1 MISSLYRPQGSSM
14 KLPSI
19 YFLCLCTL
27 LAACS
32 QPGDRPVTPGTT
44 PTAAPEHWGKLE
56 ARATF
61 AAVGDILMHGDVKKS
76 AAEAARQGWGNGG
89 HDALW
94 AGVKDE
100 ISSVDWAFA
109 NLETPIAPVN
119 NLGSKAFMFNADPAV
134 LQSLADTGFDMV
146 SFANNHV
153 YDQGRAG
160 FLETLGELGKSP
172 LDFIGAGNSCAEAR
186 QAKIR
191 DLGGIKVAFIG
202 ASQVFNSLF
211 NKGVNEPCVFVYERK
226 AALEAI
232 AAARAAGAEA
242 VIFSLHWGV
251 EYETAPQQTMIDE
264 AHVLM
269 EGGVDVLLGHHPHV
283 LQPVEAYETRDGRIA
298 AVIYSLGNFISNQSR
313 FYRTGLSQDAVG
325 DPRDGAILRFDLLR
339 KDYGKGVKR
348 VEIANLSAQP
358 LWTENNW
365 AERQRGHSKETI
377 IRVIP
382 NDTRIAQLREQ
393 LKSVTDPAQELRLR
407 KQLET
412 YQLRHK
418 RATSI
423 LGDGWVYKP

>member
-1 MISSLYRPQGSSM
+1 M
-14 KLPSI
+14 KL
-19 YFLCLCTL
+19 L
-27 LAACS
+27 LALGLSFSIFLVACS
-32 QPGDRPVTPGTT
+32 QPGDRHPGIAAGNTPK
-44 PTAAPEHWGKLE
+44 AAPEHWGKLE

-76 AAEAARQGWGNGG
+76 AAEAAKQGWGNGG

-94 AGVKDE
+94 AGVKNE

-109 NLETPIAPVN
+109 NLETPVAPVN
-119 NLGSKAFMFNADPAV
+119 NLGAKAFMFNADPVV
-134 LQSLADTGFDMV
+134 LKSLADTGFDMV

-160 FLETLGELGKSP
+160 FIETLGELGKSP
-172 LDFIGAGNSCAEAR
+172 LDFIGAGNSCAQAQ

-191 DLGGIKVAFIG
+191 ELGGIKVAFIG

-211 NKGVNEPCVFVYERK
+211 NKGADEPCVFVYQRE
-226 AALEAI
+226 AALA
-232 AAARAAGAEA
+232 AVQAARQAGAEA

-251 EYETAPQQTMIDE
+251 EYETAPQQAMIDE
-264 AHVLM
+264 AHALM
-269 EGGVDVLLGHHPHV
+269 DGGVDVLLGHHPHV

-313 FYRTGLSQDAVG
+313 FYRIGISQEAVG
-325 DPRDGAILRFDLLR
+325 DPRDGAILRFELLR

-348 VEIANLSAQP
+348 VELANLSAQP

-365 AERQRGHSKETI
+365 AERQKGSSKETL

-393 LKSVTDPAQELRLR
+393 LKGITDPKRELLVR
-407 KQLET
+407 KQLEL
-412 YQLRHK
+412 YQLRHQ
-418 RATSI
+418 RAKSI
-423 LGDGWVYKP
+423 LGDGWVYKPGY